1 MRSILINPINETIK
15 EVWYDK
21 NKELSRLEWIKD
33 NLSVR
38 TISGIRLDDNGNY
51 LYVDDEGMLLNMNYF
66 FRYTNN
72 DFYVEPVLLA
82 GKGLVVSTDEEG
94 NDIESELTIG
104 DLKPK
109 IEFLGRKA
117 LH

>member
-1 MRSILINPINETIK
+1 MRSILINPINETISEIFYAKHK
-15 EVWYDK
+15 EH
-21 NKELSRLEWIKD
+21 SRLEWIKNAID
-33 NLSVR
+33 VR

-66 FRYTNN
+66 FKYTNN
-72 DFYVEPVLLA
+72 DYYVEPVILA
-82 GKGLVVSTDEEG
+82 GKGLVVSTDEDG
-94 NDIESELTIG
+94 NDIDSELTLG
-104 DLKPK
+104 DLRPK